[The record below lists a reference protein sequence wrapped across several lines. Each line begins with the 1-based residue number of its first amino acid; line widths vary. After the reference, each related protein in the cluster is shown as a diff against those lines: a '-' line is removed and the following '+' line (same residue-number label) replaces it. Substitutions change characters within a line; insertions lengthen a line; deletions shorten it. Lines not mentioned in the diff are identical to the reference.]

1 MNLWMCNTKIGAIT
15 MTKNISESM
24 ENKSSIL
31 DRGDNDIDEGKD
43 KSLMKRIIILRIVI
57 VQRMNYGRRRR

>member
-15 MTKNISESM
+15 MTKKISESM

-31 DRGDNDIDEGKD
+31 DRSDNDIDEGKD

>member
-1 MNLWMCNTKIGAIT
+1 
-15 MTKNISESM
+15 MTKHINESM

-57 VQRMNYGRRRR
+57 VQRMNYGRKRR